1 MIVGSIAVAVSKISR
16 EPEFTVVV
24 LVTFAGAAMDTLTVT
39 VIGGKLAPFR
49 RKSLRVQVTV
59 WAAIMQVQPVPEA
72 AVGVNPAGN
81 VSVTVNGPGSSAVP
95 VLLTVMVYVAP
106 I

>member
-39 VIGGKLAPFR
+39 VIVCDVCPTANETTPD
-49 RKSLRVQVTV
+49 
-59 WAAIMQVQPVPEA
+59 AAA
-72 AVGVNPAGN
+72 
-81 VSVTVNGPGSSAVP
+81 
-95 VLLTVMVYVAP
+95 
-106 I
+106 